1 MFVITLGGLSEL
13 VLLGMVERG
22 LRQYYTLNLKAC
34 QRLIVG
40 WNLNSLNIS
49 SF

>member
-1 MFVITLGGLSEL
+1 MFVISLEGVSEL
-13 VLLGMVERG
+13 VLLGMAERG
-22 LRQYYTLNLKAC
+22 LKQYYTFNLKAC